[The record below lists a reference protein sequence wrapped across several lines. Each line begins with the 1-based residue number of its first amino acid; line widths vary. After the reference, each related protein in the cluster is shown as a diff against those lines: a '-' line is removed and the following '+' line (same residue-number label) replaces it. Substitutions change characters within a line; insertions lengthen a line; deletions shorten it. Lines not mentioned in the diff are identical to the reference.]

1 VCIILIDPIK
11 KRLLEENSIAETE
24 RDIRYMEADLEF
36 HRKIVLNYESSL
48 KIQQLALQIYRDNLI
63 AENSKNLQDT
73 SSI

>member
-1 VCIILIDPIK
+1 MCIILIDPIK